1 MAQGQE
7 GHLARF
13 GIPGIKYMDEGS
25 RGYVVDLFHKG
36 KPYAQHEG
44 VKHATLQSAQER
56 IAQATAEG
64 FEPRLGTRGTRNF
77 VVFPGEEKKVKILKR
92 E

>member
-1 MAQGQE
+1 
-7 GHLARF
+7 
-13 GIPGIKYMDEGS
+13 
-25 RGYVVDLFHKG
+25 LFHKG
-36 KPYAQHEG
+36 KPYAEHSG
-44 VKHATLQSAQER
+44 VKHQTLQSAQER
-56 IAQATAEG
+56 IAEAEAQG